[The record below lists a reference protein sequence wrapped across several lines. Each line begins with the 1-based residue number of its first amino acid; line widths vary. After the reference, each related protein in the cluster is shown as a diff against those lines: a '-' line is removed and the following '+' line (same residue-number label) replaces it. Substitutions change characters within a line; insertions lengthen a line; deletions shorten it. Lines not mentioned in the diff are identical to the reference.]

1 MAKKILN
8 PSASLLPCPIGLITT
23 QGNDGKP
30 NIITLAW
37 MGMIAS
43 DPPMVSISVRGTRFS
58 YKLLKENGDFVI
70 NIPDSKDLEK
80 IDFCGTVSG
89 RNTDKFKE
97 ANFTFEQANK
107 VKAPVILECPVNIE
121 CRTREVLS
129 YLTHN
134 AFIAEILSIQVNEEV
149 VEKEG
154 GKWNIEKINPLV
166 YCPSSQEYWA
176 LGKKI
181 GNYGFSKGKIDK

>member
-1 MAKKILN
+1 MGKKILN

-23 QGNDGKP
+23 QSVGGKP

-43 DPPMVSISVRGTRFS
+43 DPPMVSISVRATRFS
-58 YKLLKENGDFVI
+58 HKLLKENGDFVI
-70 NIPDSKDLEK
+70 NIPDARDLEK

-89 RNTDKFKE
+89 KNTDKFKE
-97 ANFTFEQANK
+97 ANYTFEQAGK
-107 VKAPVILECPVNIE
+107 VKAPIILECPVNIE
-121 CRTREVLS
+121 CRTREVVS

-134 AFIAEILSIQVNEEV
+134 AFLAEILSIQVDEEIL
-149 VEKEG
+149 EKEG

-166 YCPSSQEYWA
+166 YCPPSQEYWT
-176 LGKKI
+176 LGKKV
-181 GNYGFSKGKIDK
+181 GNYGFTKGKINK